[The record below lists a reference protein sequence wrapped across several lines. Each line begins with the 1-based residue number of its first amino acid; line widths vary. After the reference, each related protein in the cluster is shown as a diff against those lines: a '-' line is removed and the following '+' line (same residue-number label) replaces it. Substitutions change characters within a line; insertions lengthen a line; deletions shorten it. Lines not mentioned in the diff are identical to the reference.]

1 MFEDLLFEL
10 RAASRSCS
18 SLADNVKFG
27 LIVLLLAMV
36 VSMEVS
42 LPSEWNWLGE
52 WRQSKRLPSAL
63 KDTDA
68 WDVVLD
74 VIRVKV
80 VEEKRV

>member
-1 MFEDLLFEL
+1 MEL
-10 RAASRSCS
+10 SRLS
-18 SLADNVKFG
+18 G
-27 LIVLLLAMV
+27 
-36 VSMEVS
+36 
-42 LPSEWNWLGE
+42 WNWLDE